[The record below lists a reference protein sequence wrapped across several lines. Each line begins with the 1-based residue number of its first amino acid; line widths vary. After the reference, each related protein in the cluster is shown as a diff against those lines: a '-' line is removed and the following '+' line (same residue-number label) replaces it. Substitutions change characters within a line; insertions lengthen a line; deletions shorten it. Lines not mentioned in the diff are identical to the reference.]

1 MEQLKVRMK
10 AQLKVRMID
19 GGDDDDDDVDDAS
32 HSDYL
37 DKKKQLSHL
46 MILRLW
52 RQMRRPACMSSPM
65 GCSMH
70 QK

>member
-10 AQLKVRMID
+10 AQLKVGMID

-37 DKKKQLSHL
+37 DKKTAVALDNTTL
-46 MILRLW
+46 VE
-52 RQMRRPACMSSPM
+52 ADAET
-65 GCSMH
+65 GMH
-70 QK
+70 VVSDGL

>member
-19 GGDDDDDDVDDAS
+19 GGDDDDDAS

-37 DKKKQLSHL
+37 DKKTAVALDDTTLVEADAETGTHVVSDGL
-46 MILRLW
+46 
-52 RQMRRPACMSSPM
+52 
-65 GCSMH
+65 
-70 QK
+70 

>member
-37 DKKKQLSHL
+37 DKKTAVALDDTTL
-46 MILRLW
+46 VE
-52 RQMRRPACMSSPM
+52 ADAET
-65 GCSMH
+65 GMH
-70 QK
+70 VVSDGL